1 MTNGNHNEDY
11 YCIIM
16 RLKKGGK
23 IMKKWWMIIFIGC
36 FLVMP
41 VMAHA
46 QLDKLLEGLL
56 GRGEEGIRLEQL
68 KITQLE
74 MIPDPVREGQ
84 RVSFRAT
91 ISNSSRNH
99 VRLVL
104 AVMDRDR
111 VVSQINDAYLRS
123 GDTQINFPEMNY
135 QFFGREERCL
145 TIETNIDRRWVP
157 IAMAAEFCPKR
168 SSAGWSAIDRGVGQ
182 VQVEELL
189 MSPDP
194 VSPGQEVRFM
204 VRLRNDGR
212 PIRGNIRIQDRDQVI
227 VQTDAVNIPRGTTDF
242 QLPRSQYTFQR
253 MDTCFTVSVDIDR
266 TPYPVDASKEYCA
279 NPTAW
284 TLKSRVRDHR
294 DDRDLRGDRE
304 RGR

>member
-1 MTNGNHNEDY
+1 
-11 YCIIM
+11 
-16 RLKKGGK
+16 
-23 IMKKWWMIIFIGC
+23 MKKWWMIIFIGY
-36 FLVMP
+36 FMIVP
-41 VMAHA
+41 VIAHA

-56 GRGEEGIRLEQL
+56 GRGDEGVSLEQL

-74 MIPDPVREGQ
+74 MVPDPAREGQ
-84 RVSFRAT
+84 RVVFRAT

-111 VVSQINDAYLRS
+111 VVSQINNVYLAS
-123 GDTQINFPEMNY
+123 GTNQINFPETNY
-135 QFFGREERCL
+135 QFSGREERCFS
-145 TIETNIDRRWVP
+145 IETNIDRRWLP
-157 IAMAAEFCPKR
+157 IAMAEEFCPRR
-168 SSAGWSAIDRGVGQ
+168 SPAGWTTHDRGVGELY
-182 VQVEELL
+182 VEELL

-194 VSPGQEVRFM
+194 VIPGQEVRFM

-212 PIRGNIRIQDRDQVI
+212 PVRGNIRIQDRDQVV
-227 VQTDAVNIPRGTTDF
+227 VQTDSVNIPRGLTDF

-284 TLKSRVRDHR
+284 TLKSRMRDHR
-294 DDRDLRGDRE
+294 EERDFRGDRDKI
-304 RGR
+304 R

>member
-1 MTNGNHNEDY
+1 
-11 YCIIM
+11 
-16 RLKKGGK
+16 
-23 IMKKWWMIIFIGC
+23 MKKYLMIIFVGC

-41 VMAHA
+41 VLAHA

-56 GRGEEGIRLEQL
+56 GRGEESVRVEQL
-68 KITQLE
+68 KVTHLE
-74 MIPDPVREGQ
+74 MVPDPAREGQ

-99 VRLVL
+99 VRVVL

-123 GDTQINFPEMNY
+123 GDTQINFPEMSY
-135 QFFGREERCL
+135 QFSGREERCL

-157 IAMAAEFCPKR
+157 IAMASEFCPKR

-182 VQVEELL
+182 IQVEELL

-194 VSPGQEVRFM
+194 VTPGQEVRFM

-212 PIRGNIRIQDRDQVI
+212 PIRGNIRIQDRDQVV
-227 VQTDAVNIPRGTTDF
+227 VQTDSVNIPRGTTEF

-253 MDTCFTVSVDIDR
+253 MDTCFTVTVDIDR
-266 TPYPVDASKEYCA
+266 TPYPVDAAKEYCA

-284 TLKSRVRDHR
+284 TLKSRMRDHR
-294 DDRDLRGDRE
+294 EERDFRGDRD

>member
-1 MTNGNHNEDY
+1 
-11 YCIIM
+11 
-16 RLKKGGK
+16 
-23 IMKKWWMIIFIGC
+23 MKKWWMIIFVGC

-41 VMAHA
+41 VLAHA

-56 GRGEEGIRLEQL
+56 GRGEESIRLEQL
-68 KITQLE
+68 KVTQLE

-84 RVSFRAT
+84 RVAFRAT
-91 ISNSSRNH
+91 ISNNSRSH
-99 VRLVL
+99 VRVTL

-111 VVSQINDAYLRS
+111 VVSQVSDAYLQPGNS
-123 GDTQINFPEMNY
+123 QINFPETSH
-135 QFFGREERCL
+135 QLSGREERCL
-145 TIETNIDRRWVP
+145 TIETNIDRKWVP
-157 IAMAAEFCPKR
+157 IAMAEEFCPKR

-189 MSPDP
+189 MFPDP
-194 VSPGQEVRFM
+194 ITSGQEVRFM

-212 PIRGNIRIQDRDQVI
+212 PIRGSVRVQDRDQVV
-227 VQTDAVNIPRGTTDF
+227 VQTDSVNIPRGTTEF

-253 MDTCFTVSVDIDR
+253 MDTCFTVSVDMER

-284 TLKSRVRDHR
+284 TLKSRMRDRREER
-294 DDRDLRGDRE
+294 DPRGDR
-304 RGR
+304 GR

>member
-1 MTNGNHNEDY
+1 MV
-11 YCIIM
+11 
-16 RLKKGGK
+16 
-23 IMKKWWMIIFIGC
+23 KKWLMIVFIGC

-41 VMAHA
+41 VLAHA

-56 GRGEEGIRLEQL
+56 GRDEGVSLNQL
-68 KITQLE
+68 SVTQME
-74 MIPDPVREGQ
+74 MIPDPAREGQ

-99 VRLVL
+99 VRIVL

-111 VVSQINDAYLRS
+111 VVSQVSNAYLGS
-123 GDTQINFPEMNY
+123 GDTQINFPETSY
-135 QFFGREERCL
+135 PFSGRDERCF
-145 TIETNIDRRWVP
+145 TIETNIDGRWVP
-157 IAMAAEFCPKR
+157 ITMASEFCPRR
-168 SSAGWSAIDRGVGQ
+168 SNAGWSTSDRGGVGQ
-182 VQVEELL
+182 LQVEELL

-194 VSPGQEVRFM
+194 ITRGQEVRFM

-212 PIRGNIRIQDRDQVI
+212 PIRGNIRIQDRDQVV
-227 VQTDAVNIPRGTTDF
+227 VQTDTVNIPRGLTDF

-253 MDTCFTVSVDIDR
+253 MDTCFTVSVDIER

-284 TLKSRVRDHR
+284 TLKSRPRDRR
-294 DDRDLRGDRE
+294 DDRDIRD

>member
-1 MTNGNHNEDY
+1 
-11 YCIIM
+11 
-16 RLKKGGK
+16 
-23 IMKKWWMIIFIGC
+23 MKKWWMMIFIGW
-36 FLVMP
+36 FMIVPMI
-41 VMAHA
+41 AHA

-56 GRGEEGIRLEQL
+56 GRGDEGVSLEQL
-68 KITQLE
+68 KVTQLE
-74 MIPDPVREGQ
+74 MVPDPAREGQ
-84 RVSFRAT
+84 RVAFRAT
-91 ISNSSRNH
+91 ISNNSRNH

-111 VVSQINDAYLRS
+111 VVSQINNVYLAS
-123 GDTQINFPEMNY
+123 GANQINFPETNY
-135 QFFGREERCL
+135 QFSSREQNCL
-145 TIETNIDRRWVP
+145 TIEINIDRRWAP
-157 IAMAAEFCPKR
+157 IAMAEEFCPRR
-168 SSAGWSAIDRGVGQ
+168 SLAGWSTHDRAVGQ
-182 VQVEELL
+182 LYVEELL

-194 VSPGQEVRFM
+194 VTPGQEIRFM

-212 PIRGNIRIQDRDQVI
+212 PVRGNIRIQDRDQIV
-227 VQTDAVNIPRGTTDF
+227 VQTDSVNIPRGLTDF

-284 TLKSRVRDHR
+284 TLKSRMREHREERDF
-294 DDRDLRGDRE
+294 RGDRD

>member
-1 MTNGNHNEDY
+1 M
-11 YCIIM
+11 
-16 RLKKGGK
+16 
-23 IMKKWWMIIFIGC
+23 MKKWWMIIFIGC
-36 FLVMP
+36 FMIVP
-41 VMAHA
+41 VIAHA

-56 GRGEEGIRLEQL
+56 GRGDEGVSLEQL
-68 KITQLE
+68 KVTQLE
-74 MIPDPVREGQ
+74 MVPDPAREGQ
-84 RVSFRAT
+84 RVAFRAT

-111 VVSQINDAYLRS
+111 VVSQINDVYLQS
-123 GDTQINFPEMNY
+123 GDSQINFPETNY
-135 QFFGREERCL
+135 QFSGREERCF

-157 IAMAAEFCPKR
+157 IAMAEEFCPRR
-168 SSAGWSAIDRGVGQ
+168 SPAGWSTHDRGVGQ
-182 VQVEELL
+182 LQVEELL

-194 VSPGQEVRFM
+194 VTPGQEVRFM

-212 PIRGNIRIQDRDQVI
+212 PVRGNIRIQDRDQVV
-227 VQTDAVNIPRGTTDF
+227 VQTDSVNIPRGLTDF

-253 MDTCFTVSVDIDR
+253 MDTCFTVSVDVDR

-284 TLKSRVRDHR
+284 TLKSRMRDHR
-294 DDRDLRGDRE
+294 E
-304 RGR
+304 R